1 MNKEEFTL
9 LVTKVGLSVADIEGS
24 IAELLKLKP
33 ELAATEEATPAEG
46 AAEKDEEASPVD
58 TYFTLLDAD
67 GDGLLCDQGN
77 GLSDMWMTLADGNG
91 WQHGGKLSAD
101 FSIEQMLG

>member
-1 MNKEEFTL
+1 MSATL
-9 LVTKVGLSVADIEGS
+9 
-24 IAELLKLKP
+24 
-33 ELAATEEATPAEG
+33 
-46 AAEKDEEASPVD
+46 DEVVD
-58 TYFTLLDAD
+58 SYFTLLDAD